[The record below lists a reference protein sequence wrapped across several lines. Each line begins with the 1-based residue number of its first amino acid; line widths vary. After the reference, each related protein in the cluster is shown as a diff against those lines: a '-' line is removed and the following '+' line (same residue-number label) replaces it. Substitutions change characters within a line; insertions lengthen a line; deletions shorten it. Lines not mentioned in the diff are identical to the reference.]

1 MRRPRTVPH
10 IVAVL
15 CLYWAGVALAG
26 PARGGTTVDLELVLA
41 VDTSASVDQREYN
54 LQMEGL
60 IRAFRDPAVIAAV
73 RGTGP
78 DGIAVTL
85 VQWSSAGEQKQVVPW
100 TRVFDAVSA
109 EAFADA
115 IAKSRTRQFGDS
127 TGIGA
132 VLQFGERLIRRNRF
146 EGRRK
151 SIDVSGDGTN
161 NSGIPP
167 SLVRELVVASG
178 VTINGLAILGEN
190 PELHTYYA
198 RNVIGGAGAF
208 VLTVDNYE
216 DIIAGTRA
224 KLLREIS
231 VSVANRPDAKQQWLE

>member
-1 MRRPRTVPH
+1 MA
-10 IVAVL
+10 AVCL
-15 CLYWAGVALAG
+15 CWVGVALAAA
-26 PARGGTTVDLELVLA
+26 ARADTAVDLELVLA
-41 VDTSASVDQREYN
+41 VDTSGSVDRREYT

-85 VQWSSAGEQKQVVPW
+85 VHWSSAGEQKQIVPW
-100 TRVFDAVSA
+100 TRIVDAASSQ
-109 EAFADA
+109 AFSDA
-115 IAKSRTRQFGDS
+115 IAQRRTRHFGDS

-132 VLQFGERLIRRNRF
+132 VLQFGERLIRRNLF

-151 SIDVSGDGTN
+151 SIDVSGDGKN

-167 SLVRELVVASG
+167 DLVRELVVASG
-178 VTINGLAILGEN
+178 VTINGLAILDES
-190 PELHTYYA
+190 PDLHSYYA
-198 RNVIGGAGAF
+198 RHVIGGTGSF
-208 VLTVDNYE
+208 VLTVDGYE

-231 VSVANRPDAKQQWLE
+231 VSVAESPRVKDIWLE